1 MAVYHVRLLPNSQR
15 KEVINMLK
23 ELLHML
29 NDFIRKYVTITYSNG
44 IFTLTIDHVA
54 FILNFSTK
62 KCYA

>member
-1 MAVYHVRLLPNSQR
+1 
-15 KEVINMLK
+15 MLK